1 MNNSSGY
8 RPRFFLII
16 FIAVVVGQYMSINY
30 LRKDFEQ
37 KINECY
43 NAINTSSIMQGALI
57 NILEEKKVLDKTQL
71 LKEAE
76 KLSSNLNDM
85 IENIRKQE
93 GQESEKE
100 KTPGEDDP
108 FSHK

>member
-1 MNNSSGY
+1 MNNTSGY

-57 NILEEKKVLDKTQL
+57 NMLEEKKLVDKTL
-71 LKEAE
+71 LLQEAE
-76 KLSSNLNDM
+76 KLSADLNDM
-85 IENIRKQE
+85 IENIRKHENQE
-93 GQESEKE
+93 EQKE
-100 KTPGEDDP
+100 EEP
-108 FSHK
+108 FDLQ